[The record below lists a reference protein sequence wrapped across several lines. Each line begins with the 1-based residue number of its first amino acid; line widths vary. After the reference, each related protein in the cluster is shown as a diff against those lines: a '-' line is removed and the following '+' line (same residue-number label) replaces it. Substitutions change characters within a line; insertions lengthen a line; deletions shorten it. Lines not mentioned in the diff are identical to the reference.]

1 MLRLQN
7 RVRRYRVYCNAQLI
21 QSQNENFLLAK
32 VLDLQILTTHR
43 LVSFVKDQEEKRS
56 FLLWWVALRLAAG
69 AEDTPV
75 LPTVQL
81 PSPSNSRLLG
91 EQGQFYLSS
100 FLLFKGDF
108 LKTVQLVTIVEL

>member
-1 MLRLQN
+1 M
-7 RVRRYRVYCNAQLI
+7 RRYHVYCNAQLI

-56 FLLWWVALRLAAG
+56 FLLWWAALRLAAG

-75 LPTVQL
+75 LPTPASQPL
-81 PSPSNSRLLG
+81 KQQAARRARAILFIFLSPL
-91 EQGQFYLSS
+91 
-100 FLLFKGDF
+100 
-108 LKTVQLVTIVEL
+108 